1 MSTPWDEVEDGSGYA
16 VDAGDDY
23 DEELDGPPRP
33 PRRRHEP
40 DPAAPAAAPVA
51 VLPDPSVGP
60 AVLRFMEVGLTL
72 SVAPGTVAGLGRDP
86 EWAPGTAGALGPH
99 RTVSARHASVAVAAD
114 GTATVTEEP
123 PGAVN
128 GTRLNGTDLIA
139 GRPYPLTDGDR
150 VWLGARISCTV
161 TLGRRC

>member
-1 MSTPWDEVEDGSGYA
+1 MSTPWDVEEYEEEYGEGGDAYEDLDSLVRSRPPDP
-16 VDAGDDY
+16 VDAPT
-23 DEELDGPPRP
+23 PP
-33 PRRRHEP
+33 
-40 DPAAPAAAPVA
+40 
-51 VLPDPSVGP
+51 PDPSAGP

-86 EWAPGTAGALGPH
+86 DWAPGTAGALAPH
-99 RTVSARHASVAVAAD
+99 RTVSSRHASVAVAAD

-128 GTRLNGTDLIA
+128 GTRLNGTDLVA

-161 TLGRRC
+161 TLGRRGAR